1 MIRST
6 LPKRRRLG
14 FTLVETLVTVGLLA
28 VLAAFVIPTV
38 IQKGQAGDPVKV
50 SNDLS
55 SITTALSTFDND
67 TKAGYPRT
75 LHSLTTKPSTSDL
88 LVDGTTALTT
98 AQVGLWN
105 GPYLAATIASTS
117 GATLATGF
125 AGFVHDTAQMY
136 DASDNKGKTVGGTS
150 TATYSS
156 SGTQFYAVQITGLT
170 KSQADV
176 VNTIIDGSNDP
187 DQTAGDIGSN
197 STGRFRFDK
206 PDANNLVV
214 AYYLAV
220 PISQ

>member
-1 MIRST
+1 M
-6 LPKRRRLG
+6 RRRHG

-55 SITTALSTFDND
+55 SITTAISTFNND
-67 TKAGYPRT
+67 TKAGYPQT
-75 LHSLTTKPSTSDL
+75 LHILTTKPSTSDL
-88 LVDGTTALTT
+88 IIDGATALTT

-105 GPYLAATIASTS
+105 GPYLAAAIPSTS

-125 AGFVHDTAQMY
+125 AAFVHDTLQMY
-136 DASDNKGKTVGGTS
+136 DATNNKGKTVGGTS

-156 SGTQFYAVQITGLT
+156 TGTQFVAVQVTGLT
-170 KSQADV
+170 KPQADII
-176 VNTIIDGSNDP
+176 NTIIDGSNDP
-187 DQTAGDIGSN
+187 DQTTGDVGSN
-197 STGRFRFDK
+197 SSGRFRFDK

>member
-1 MIRST
+1 MIQWKR
-6 LPKRRRLG
+6 PVRRRLG

-55 SITTALSTFDND
+55 SITTALSTFNND
-67 TKAGYPRT
+67 TKAGYPQT
-75 LHSLTTKPSTSDL
+75 LHVLTTKPDTSDL
-88 LVDGTTALTT
+88 IIDGATAITS

-105 GPYLAATIASTS
+105 GPYLAATIASSS

-125 AGFVHDTAQMY
+125 AGFVRDTLQMY
-136 DASDNKGKTVGGTS
+136 DASNNKGKRTGGTS
-150 TATYSS
+150 TSTYSGT
-156 SGTQFYAVQITGLT
+156 GTQFVAVQVTGLT
-170 KSQADV
+170 KPQADI